1 MERHLRIAIADDER
15 DIRDFLHE
23 ALTRMGHE
31 VIVAAA
37 DGKTLVERSLALG
50 PDLIITDI
58 KMPRLDGIDAISA
71 VNRQRQVPVIL
82 VSAHQDAEL
91 LARMGTDMIM
101 GYLIKP
107 VKETDLRAAIAVGLA
122 RFQNIQALANE
133 SADLRRSLE
142 DRKLTDRAKGIVMKR
157 LRLDEDEAYRRL
169 RKLASNQNRKLI
181 DVVQEVVQ
189 ADGVFLELD
198 RV

>member
-1 MERHLRIAIADDER
+1 MEHCLRIAIADDER
-15 DIRDFLHE
+15 DMREFLQE
-23 ALTRMGHE
+23 ALTRMGHD

-37 DGKTLVERSLALG
+37 DGNTLLERCNVLE

-58 KMPRLDGIDAISA
+58 KMPRLDGIDATSA

-82 VSAHQDAEL
+82 VSAHHDAEL
-91 LARMGTDMIM
+91 LARVGTDMIM
-101 GYLIKP
+101 GYLVKP
-107 VKETDLRAAIAVGLA
+107 VKEADLRAAIAVGLA
-122 RFQNIQALANE
+122 RFQNIQALATE

-169 RKLASNQNRKLI
+169 RKLASNHNHKLI
-181 DVVQEVVQ
+181 EVVQEVVQ
-189 ADGVFLELD
+189 ADGVFQDLD